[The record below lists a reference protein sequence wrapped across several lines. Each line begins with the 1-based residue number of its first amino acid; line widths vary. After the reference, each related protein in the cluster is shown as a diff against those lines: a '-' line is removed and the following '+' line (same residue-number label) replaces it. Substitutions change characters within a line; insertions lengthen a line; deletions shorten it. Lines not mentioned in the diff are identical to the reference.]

1 MFLRLTLALL
11 VLAGSGWWLER
22 AQRQGRFQAVDE
34 AVQDGL
40 TGVLRRWLESNPPG
54 GSGAVVWVQL
64 REDERKEYAAWPPP
78 PLDWQTLLTALQAYE
93 PSVVVIPSPLN
104 WGQPSPDFVPAVAEA
119 LRAFPSVVLG
129 VETELA
135 AAGEER
141 PAFTGQLGETLP
153 RFQEVRGPVR
163 SAPALAALVRAPER
177 SLRSP
182 SELGLLAGRYTAGL
196 WRLPYALREGD
207 SLTPTLLAQVLARQT
222 RSPYRAGHRLKLG
235 PGAAAWLQDGRCVLL
250 DADGALQVRDGPPVP
265 TVNALHLMAG
275 SLADLA
281 SPEDKAALGRG
292 KIVVIGPAP
301 ISETEAAPPWARLH
315 AQALDQILAAPRLR
329 LLASRGQWA
338 VWAVTGLAGLAL
350 VTRVRRRR
358 ALLAGVGLTALAAG
372 LGFLAF
378 LGWQIW
384 FPPTLPVA
392 WIGLSTLLGLLL
404 GRPSPASAEAVTP
417 APAAAAPAA
426 KPETSQETTAKP
438 DAAESVP
445 APGDFGPELPAPT
458 AAASPPAATALN
470 PATTPS
476 PAAGDAAT
484 GPADTAPKPPIG
496 DPGPAEAGLPAP
508 AAATAAAQDA
518 PEPPPS
524 DTPAPAA

>member
-1 MFLRLTLALL
+1 MLLRLILTLL

-64 REDERKEYAAWPPP
+64 REDERQEYAAWPPP
-78 PLDWQTLLTALQAYE
+78 PLDWQTLLSALQAYE
-93 PSVVVIPSPLN
+93 PSVVVIPNPLN
-104 WGQPSPDFVPAVAEA
+104 WGQPPPDFVPAVAEA

-182 SELGLLAGRYTAGL
+182 SELGLLAGRYAAGL

-235 PGAAAWLQDGRCVLL
+235 GGAAAWLQDGRCVPLS
-250 DADGALQVRDGPPVP
+250 ADGAFPVRDEPPVP
-265 TVNALHLMAG
+265 AVNALHLMAG

-281 SPEDKAALGRG
+281 TEEDKAALGRG
-292 KIVVIGPAP
+292 RIVVIGPAP
-301 ISETEAAPPWARLH
+301 VSETEAAPPWARLH
-315 AQALDQILAAPRLR
+315 AQALDQILAAPPLR
-329 LLASRGQWA
+329 LLSPQGQWG
-338 VWAVTGLAGLAL
+338 VWAVTGLACLTL
-350 VTRVRRRR
+350 VARVRRRR
-358 ALLAGVGLTALAAG
+358 VLLAGLGLTGLAAG
-372 LGFLAF
+372 LGFFAF

-384 FPPTLPVA
+384 FPPTLPAA

-404 GRPSPASAEAVTP
+404 GRPSPTGP
-417 APAAAAPAA
+417 QAAAPA
-426 KPETSQETTAKP
+426 
-438 DAAESVP
+438 DAAPADAAPPDTKPAAVEAAP
-445 APGDFGPELPAPT
+445 APGAPGDFGPEPMAE
-458 AAASPPAATALN
+458 APPAAAKSQSE
-470 PATTPS
+470 PSPS
-476 PAAGDAAT
+476 PAADATTA
-484 GPADTAPKPPIG
+484 GPADEAPKPPAG
-496 DPGPAEAGLPAP
+496 DASPPKAEAGSSA
-508 AAATAAAQDA
+508 AAATSAAQ
-518 PEPPPS
+518 EPPAPVAT
-524 DTPAPAA
+524 DTPKPVA